1 MATAL
6 GVDLLDR
13 AGFSTTVVRILLVD
27 DYEPY
32 RAYVKSLIEQR
43 PELQIVG
50 EASDGLQAVH
60 KAGELRPDLV
70 LLDIGLPQLSGIE
83 VARRIRSSS
92 PQSSI
97 LFLTHEFSPEIV
109 SEALILGANGYIIKS
124 DARRDLLAGIDAAV
138 RGERFLSSGVTTPGL
153 RRLEPDRQQAIDNVR
168 GAIARGQSEAN
179 RLYALI
185 EHGSSPEIRLWA
197 KGDLERLVKR
207 IQAQVDELAKLL
219 SE

>member
-1 MATAL
+1 MTTAL
-6 GVDLLDR
+6 GEDILEWVDL
-13 AGFSTTVVRILLVD
+13 STTVVRILLVD

-32 RAYVKSLIEQR
+32 RIYVRSLIEQR

-50 EASDGLQAVH
+50 EVSDGLQAVQ
-60 KAGELRPDLV
+60 KVGELRPDLV
-70 LLDIGLPQLSGIE
+70 LLDIGLPHLSGIE
-83 VARRIRSSS
+83 VARRIRSAT

-109 SEALILGANGYIIKS
+109 SEALILGASGYIIKS

-153 RRLEPDRQQAIDNVR
+153 RRLEPDRQQAIDIVR
-168 GAIARGQSEAN
+168 AAIARGQSEAD
-179 RLYALI
+179 RLYSLI
-185 EHGSSPEIRLWA
+185 ENGASPEISLWA
-197 KGDLERLVKR
+197 KGDLERLIKR